1 MPKRLMGDY
10 ENNNNNI
17 NEKHSATNI
26 NSSQG

>member
-1 MPKRLMGDY
+1 MIDAKRLMGDY
-10 ENNNNNI
+10 ENNN